1 MEEKVSWLKCM
12 ELASVIATSI
22 LESQDEELMQITLG
36 QLSKIKK
43 IIEDETKAYF
53 ENTIENK

>member
-1 MEEKVSWLKCM
+1 MEKVSWLKCM
-12 ELASVIATSI
+12 ELACVIASSI

>member
-1 MEEKVSWLKCM
+1 MEKVSWLKCM
-12 ELASVIATSI
+12 ELAGVIASSI

>member
-1 MEEKVSWLKCM
+1 MEKVSWLKCM

>member
-1 MEEKVSWLKCM
+1 MEKVSWLKCM

-22 LESQDEELMQITLG
+22 LESQDEELMKISLG

-43 IIEDETKAYF
+43 IIENETKAYF